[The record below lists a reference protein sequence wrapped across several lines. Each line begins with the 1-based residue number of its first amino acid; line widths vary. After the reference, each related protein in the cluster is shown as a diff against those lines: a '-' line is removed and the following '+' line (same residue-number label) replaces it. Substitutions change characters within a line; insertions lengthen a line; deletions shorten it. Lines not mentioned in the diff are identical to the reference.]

1 MFLLENF
8 VKQDVL
14 TLYNSREKHRR
25 TAGDPWVQKNKKLFT
40 N

>member
-8 VKQDVL
+8 VKQDEL
-14 TLYNSREKHRR
+14 TLYNRREKHRG
-25 TAGDPWVQKNKKLFT
+25 TAGDPWVQKKRKLFT